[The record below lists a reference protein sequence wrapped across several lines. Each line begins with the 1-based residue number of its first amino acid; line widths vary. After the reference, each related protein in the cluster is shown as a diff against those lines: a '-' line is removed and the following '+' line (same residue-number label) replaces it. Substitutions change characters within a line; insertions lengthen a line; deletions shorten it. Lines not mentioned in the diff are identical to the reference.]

1 MNFLVIRSILM
12 KGKSSLLEST
22 IISTFPLENIYSD
35 VWTYYVIFV
44 DHFTKSIWFYPLSR
58 KSDVHATFVTFKKLV
73 ENYFSVKIKTLYTD
87 NGGEYLAL
95 WYFLSDHGITHL
107 TSPLHT
113 PKHNGYV
120 ERRHRHI
127 VETGLALL
135 HRASLPINSGPLH
148 LLLQSTLLTA
158 CLKSIFSLTPRM
170 NGYFRNNRTPK
181 NYGSSAVSA
190 FCGFV
195 RTPYTNS
202 TLGLVP
208 VCF

>member
-1 MNFLVIRSILM
+1 M

-135 HRASLPINSGPLH
+135 HRASLPIKFWSFTFATAIYLINRMPKVN
-148 LLLQSTLLTA
+148 LQSHSSYERLFQKQPNTQKLRVFG
-158 CLKSIFSLTPRM
+158 CLCFLWLRPYTIHKLDPR
-170 NGYFRNNRTPK
+170 
-181 NYGSSAVSA
+181 SSASL
-190 FCGFV
+190 F
-195 RTPYTNS
+195 
-202 TLGLVP
+202 LGYYLI
-208 VCF
+208 